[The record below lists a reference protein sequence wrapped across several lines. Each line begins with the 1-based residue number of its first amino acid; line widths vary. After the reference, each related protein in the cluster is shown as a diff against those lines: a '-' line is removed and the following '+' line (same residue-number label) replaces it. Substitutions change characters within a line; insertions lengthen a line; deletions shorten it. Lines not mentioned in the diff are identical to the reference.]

1 MFKTHEKNIPQLK
14 AALKAYPENG
24 IWFHGCGNMYADK
37 KASDDRQNF
46 TNPNNEEST
55 YRIHFTSVGQ
65 VPDTI
70 EALNKMLMAS
80 KSQEIIA
87 ERANKISTGIK
98 TVKVEDEEPAAKVVE
113 LTPAE
118 KKAAEDAEFKRL
130 LEEENAKKGK

>member
-1 MFKTHEKNIPQLK
+1 MFKTHEKNIPQIK

-55 YRIHFTSVGQ
+55 YRIHFKSVAD
-65 VPDTI
+65 VPPTKELLD
-70 EALNKMLMAS
+70 KMLLAS
-80 KSQEIIA
+80 RSQEIVA

-98 TVKVEDEEPAAKVVE
+98 TIKVEDD
-113 LTPAE
+113 
-118 KKAAEDAEFKRL
+118 EDAELQRL
-130 LEEENAKKGK
+130 IDEENANKGK